1 MLLKAECTYGS
12 WENQGEILLL
22 IPVGHTLRLAQK
34 SKQEAQTEK
43 GMGKEE
49 LVERKI
55 RI

>member
-12 WENQGEILLL
+12 WENQGEISLL

-34 SKQEAQTEK
+34 SKQAQTEK
-43 GMGKEE
+43 RMGKEE